1 MGRLTLED
9 NYGEQSGGERVG
21 KGALIKTASIINVID
36 YSNYPNQTEVKVYGK
51 NGFTPELCLE
61 IKFQDESYEGKMS
74 LFGKFKKNSKGL
86 ITAWDPWNNNV
97 QRLLAKLLGEQA
109 QIEDNLSIPQDVLDK
124 LLAKE
129 FKYVNYITNR
139 TYQSDNGE
147 KNSWQKWG
155 KIFTIEQTTEEITE
169 EWNNNL
175 PYLNDYSPESLQNYD
190 SNKPDP
196 WNEKK
201 PEGNT
206 AMSSETTKENSDD
219 DII

>member
-9 NYGEQSGGERVG
+9 NSGEQSGGERVG

-36 YSNYPNQTEVKVYGK
+36 YSNYPNQTEVKIYGSK
-51 NGFTPELCLE
+51 GFTPEICLE

-97 QRLLAKLLGEQA
+97 QRLLAKLLGKEA
-109 QIEDNLSIPQDVLDK
+109 QIEENLSIPQDVLDK
-124 LLAKE
+124 LIGKE
-129 FKYVNYITNR
+129 FKYVNYITSR
-139 TYQSDNGE
+139 TYDKGDGE

-155 KIFTIEQTTEEITE
+155 KIFTTEQTTEEITE

-190 SNKPDP
+190 SGKNP
-196 WNEKK
+196 WDEKK
-201 PEGNT
+201 PEENT
-206 AMSSETTKENSDD
+206 AMSSETTQQNSDD
-219 DII
+219 SII